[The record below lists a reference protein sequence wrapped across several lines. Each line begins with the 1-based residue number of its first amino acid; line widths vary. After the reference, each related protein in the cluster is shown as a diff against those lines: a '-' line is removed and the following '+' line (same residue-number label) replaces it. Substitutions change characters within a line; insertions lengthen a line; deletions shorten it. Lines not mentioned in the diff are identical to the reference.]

1 MLNLS
6 RQFLHPDTMARGRYA
21 DTVGI
26 CRGLTGKVFACA

>member
-6 RQFLHPDTMARGRYA
+6 RQFPYSDMVAEGRYA

-26 CRGLTGKVFACA
+26 CRGLTGEVFACV